1 VTKEESLAKTDMP
14 PALPS
19 IALGQVATILA
30 VGLCC
35 HPLKLHDDFFERLK
49 TVNPY
54 LWNPASR
61 ISKCGPKPRVRQ
73 SRLRPPV
80 VTIRAQLLAYGLT
93 VFAVAR
99 HPESDWAPARC
110 NSLQQSTVKTLAERR
125 FESFNLANQFSDIIG
140 RIGLGF

>member
-1 VTKEESLAKTDMP
+1 MP
-14 PALPS
+14 PTLPS

-35 HPLKLHDDFFERLK
+35 HLLKLHDDFFERLK

-54 LWNPASR
+54 LWNPDLWNPASR
-61 ISKCGPKPRVRQ
+61 ISKCGPKPLVRQ

-99 HPESDWAPARC
+99 HPESDWAPTRC